1 MDQKKTI
8 ADLIEHRYGVST
20 GAGSDMPAEGELAS
34 ILSHRTHRRFTDQ
47 PVPDELLE
55 VLLAAAFSAPAK
67 SDLQQGSVVIVRDAA
82 KRQAVADLIP
92 SMEWIGTCPVFMIFL
107 GDSRRIRRI
116 CEMRGKPFANDH
128 LDAFL
133 NAAVDSGLVMMN
145 FIRAAEAVGLGCCP
159 ISVVRN
165 HIDAIAE
172 IIELPDHVFP
182 VAGMTLGY
190 PVAKGFVSLRLH
202 PAVNVHVDR
211 YDDSNLQ
218 PEIDAYDQRR
228 DARFSLPA
236 EKQRDTDTHGVANFY
251 GWSEDKARQVSSTER
266 DQLASYL
273 TQGLQFR
280 MIGSP
285 SLAKRDTSF
294 LSRAGRATPQSILW
308 GNARKSGLSA
318 RPGPAPSALSKQPL
332 DAYARAEPAIR
343 CPRPKQRDG

>member
-1 MDQKKTI
+1 MDPKKTI
-8 ADLIEHRYGVST
+8 ADLIEHRYGISS

-116 CEMRGKPFANDH
+116 CKMRGKPFANDH

-182 VAGMTLGY
+182 VAGMTLGH

-218 PEIDAYDQRR
+218 PEIDAYDRRR
-228 DARFSLPA
+228 DARFSIPA
-236 EKQRDTDTHGVANFY
+236 EKQRDNDTHGVANFY
-251 GWSEDKARQVSSTER
+251 GWSEDKARQVSTTER
-266 DQLASYL
+266 DQLATYL
-273 TQGLQFR
+273 T
-280 MIGSP
+280 
-285 SLAKRDTSF
+285 
-294 LSRAGRATPQSILW
+294 
-308 GNARKSGLSA
+308 RKGFNL
-318 RPGPAPSALSKQPL
+318 G
-332 DAYARAEPAIR
+332 
-343 CPRPKQRDG
+343 